1 MKRTATRQIGLSGSF
16 FLDDLDG
23 CMDEAKYK
31 AGSYRARAF
40 SLLEIVIVLA
50 IIAIVSAIAVP
61 RFASASA
68 RYRANSAALR
78 IVADMKLARA
88 RAYSTSAS
96 VEVWFDA
103 IDHTVSIPTMTSFDD
118 SNAIYVTALGAEP
131 YHAELVDAN
140 FAGNA
145 KVIFDIYGQ
154 PNADGMVV
162 LKVGQARV
170 TIVVDKATG
179 EIAIR

>member
-1 MKRTATRQIGLSGSF
+1 MF
-16 FLDDLDG
+16 
-23 CMDEAKYK
+23 EAKHK

-40 SLLEIVIVLA
+40 SLLEIVLVLA

-68 RYRANSAALR
+68 RYQADAAARR

-96 VEVWFDA
+96 VAVSFNA
-103 IDHTVSIPTMTSFDD
+103 NDHTVSIPTIASFDD
-118 SNAIYVTALGAEP
+118 ANAIYVTALSDEP
-131 YHAELVDAN
+131 YQAELVDAN
-140 FAGNA
+140 FAGDT

-154 PNADGMVV
+154 PNADGRVV
-162 LKVGQARV
+162 LQVGQTRA
-170 TIVVDKATG
+170 TIIVDKATG
-179 EIAIR
+179 EITVR

>member
-1 MKRTATRQIGLSGSF
+1 MSG
-16 FLDDLDG
+16 
-23 CMDEAKYK
+23 MDEAKYK

-40 SLLEIVIVLA
+40 SLLEIVTVLA

-61 RFASASA
+61 RFASAAA
-68 RYRANSAALR
+68 RYQAEAAARR
-78 IVADMKLARA
+78 IVADMKLAQA

-103 IDHTVSIPTMTSFDD
+103 IGHTVSIPTITSFDD
-118 SNAIYVTALGAEP
+118 ANAEYVTELSAEP
-131 YHAELVDAN
+131 YQAELVDAN
-140 FAGNA
+140 FAGDT

-154 PNADGMVV
+154 PNADGRVIV
-162 LKVGQARV
+162 KVGQTRA
-170 TIVVDKATG
+170 TIIVDKATG